1 MKSINQYKIFLFL
14 LLLHFTS
21 CNQFQKKPI
30 DWTVNLNREGNAPYD
45 TRIAYNS
52 ARYYFPDAKINP
64 IYSDFNFA
72 NINEGYNFSQMGS
85 SLLVL
90 VGSSIQFSKPEWESI
105 IRFMNKGNE
114 VLFLSTDFDPQ
125 IEKQFFIKHLAGKH
139 NMPLSKNNNGRDN
152 IEALTLTDFPENHFG
167 FNGRDIKGYFE
178 FVQQDSMAIKM
189 PETDFSIDKTPRI
202 LGRTKQFVYNGSFN
216 KENSLKANFIQYS
229 VGAGHLT
236 LIATP
241 LVFSN
246 YFLLQPKN
254 RPYLDAVWQSV
265 EGDVFQIYW
274 GNFKYRIPDES
285 LFSILW
291 RNRATRWALIVF
303 FICCLSYLL
312 FQTKRRQRIIPIIPE
327 LTNSSLAFVETIG
340 MLYYNKGDNHNL
352 ALKMEQHFMDWVRTR
367 FNINTHALDN
377 NFAFQLS
384 VKSGIPIERVNQLL
398 SIIHQ
403 VRLNSEKISDELL
416 FEMYQ
421 QIQQFYKTN

>member
-1 MKSINQYKIFLFL
+1 MNTINLHKIFLLL

-21 CNQFQKKPI
+21 CNQLQKKPI
-30 DWTVNLNREGNAPYD
+30 DWTVNLNREGNEPYD

-52 ARYYFPDAKINP
+52 ARYYFPDAQVKP
-64 IYSDFNFA
+64 IYSDFDFTR
-72 NINEGYNFSQMGS
+72 INTGHNFSQMGN

-114 VLFLSTDFDPQ
+114 VIFLATDFDPQ
-125 IEKQFFIKHLAGKH
+125 IERQFLIKHLAGKQ
-139 NMPLSKNNNGRDN
+139 NLPLSKNNSGKDN
-152 IEALTLTDFPENHFG
+152 VEALILTDFPEKHFG
-167 FNGRDIKGYFE
+167 FHGRDIKGYFE
-178 FVQQDSMAIKM
+178 FAPQDSMAIKM

-202 LGRTKQFVYNGSFN
+202 LGSTKQFSHNGGFYKDSG
-216 KENSLKANFIQYS
+216 LKANFIQYS

-254 RPYLDAVWQSV
+254 RPYLDAIWQSV
-265 EGDVFQIYW
+265 DGDIFQIYW
-274 GNFKYRIPDES
+274 GNFKYRTPDES

-291 RNRATRWALIVF
+291 RNKATRWALIVF
-303 FICCLSYLL
+303 FVCCLSYLI
-312 FQTKRRQRIIPIIPE
+312 FQTKRRQRVIPIIPE
-327 LTNSSLAFVETIG
+327 LTNSSLAFIETIG
-340 MLYYNKGDNHNL
+340 ILYYNKGDNHNL

-384 VKSGIPIERVNQLL
+384 VKSGISIEKVNQLL
-398 SIIHQ
+398 ALIHQ
-403 VRLNSEKISDELL
+403 VRLSSDKISDELL